1 MWEAIK
7 NYSQKGFKVL
17 DFGRTEL
24 GNIGLRQFK
33 KGWGTDEKKIF
44 YYQYDL
50 KKEKFVA
57 NTSTTRTSYAV
68 FKHLP
73 IPLMRL
79 TGKLL
84 YRHAG

>member
-44 YYQYDL
+44 YYQFDL
-50 KKEKFVA
+50 KKDRFVSTR
-57 NTSTTRTSYAV
+57 NSITSSYSV

-73 IPLMRL
+73 IPVLRL